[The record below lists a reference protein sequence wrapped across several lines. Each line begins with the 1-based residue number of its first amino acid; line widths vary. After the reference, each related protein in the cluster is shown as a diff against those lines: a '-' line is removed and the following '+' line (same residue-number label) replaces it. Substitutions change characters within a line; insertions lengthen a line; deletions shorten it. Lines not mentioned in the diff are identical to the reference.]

1 MIERERY
8 SSLLLK
14 WKDKKVIKIVT
25 GIRRCGKSTLLYMFR
40 QHLLASGV
48 DSRRIQS
55 LNFEDIEN
63 EQYLDYRAL
72 HKHIKDRLQ
81 PDKMNYL
88 FFDEI
93 QMVPEFQKA
102 IDSLGI
108 LDNVDIYLT
117 GSNAYLLSGEIATLL
132 SGRYIE
138 IHMLPLSFKEYIST
152 QPQENNTERLY
163 RSYIEYGSFPY
174 VTQLGNDRELVREYL
189 SGIYNTIVLKDVVA
203 RRNISDVMLLE
214 SVIHFLTDN
223 IGNLTATKRISDTLT
238 SAGRKISPH
247 TVDNYIS
254 ALTDSFIFYQA
265 TRYNVKGLQHLKTG
279 QKYYLSDIGL
289 RNLIIGSRVND
300 LGHILENIIF
310 IELIRRGYLVYVGKT
325 DNAEID
331 FVALKGE
338 DKCYYQVALSVRDEN
353 TLKRE
358 LSPLQSLSDNYP
370 KYLLTLD
377 NDPVITYNGIKQ
389 IYAIDWLLE

>member
-310 IELIRRGYLVYVGKT
+310 IELIRRGYRVYVGKT